1 MQKKIDAS
9 IIITTYNRP
18 HYLERAIKSCLSQNT
33 VYNYEIIVI
42 DDNGLHT
49 AHQQQTET
57 LVSQYLHQI
66 NYLPLATNSGACVA
80 RNHGI
85 DHAKG
90 KYIFFL
96 DDDDEYLPSK
106 VQNQVQFLENNIQ
119 YDGCLSGF
127 KRLDFEGKPII
138 SSTNYPTVGSF
149 QNFVIQGNFFTP
161 MLCIRKSSL
170 DAIGG
175 FDDIPRFQDR
185 YLMIKALAN
194 KQKFFTTNED
204 SYILHE
210 HNGER
215 ITHSNLEK
223 TFKSL
228 DKIKKKVMV
237 YKFSFDKRQW
247 RAYLISELRIKAT
260 ALYISNHRKDRIKAA
275 KLFAVA
281 LVKSYEKEDLVNTLK
296 SLIKTFF

>member
-106 VQNQVQFLENNIQ
+106 VQNQVQFLENNIAD
-119 YDGCLSGF
+119 YLIKF
-127 KRLDFEGKPII
+127 LH
-138 SSTNYPTVGSF
+138 
-149 QNFVIQGNFFTP
+149 
-161 MLCIRKSSL
+161 MLYIRKEL
-170 DAIGG
+170 YKLYYFLLNI
-175 FDDIPRFQDR
+175 FQ
-185 YLMIKALAN
+185 L
-194 KQKFFTTNED
+194 
-204 SYILHE
+204 
-210 HNGER
+210 
-215 ITHSNLEK
+215 
-223 TFKSL
+223 
-228 DKIKKKVMV
+228 
-237 YKFSFDKRQW
+237 
-247 RAYLISELRIKAT
+247 
-260 ALYISNHRKDRIKAA
+260 
-275 KLFAVA
+275 
-281 LVKSYEKEDLVNTLK
+281 
-296 SLIKTFF
+296 